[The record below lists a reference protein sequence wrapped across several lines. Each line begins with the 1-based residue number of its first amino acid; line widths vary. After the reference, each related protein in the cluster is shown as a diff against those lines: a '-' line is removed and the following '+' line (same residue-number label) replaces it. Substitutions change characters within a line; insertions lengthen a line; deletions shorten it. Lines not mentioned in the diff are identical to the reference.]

1 MDETII
7 NLKSSGTINITLNN
21 ALNLRGTK
29 GKAIDEVDIEDQL
42 NPSSSAQREPQE
54 PELNVKDPKKLRE
67 LHQMELL

>member
-29 GKAIDEVDIEDQL
+29 AKAIDEVDIEDQL